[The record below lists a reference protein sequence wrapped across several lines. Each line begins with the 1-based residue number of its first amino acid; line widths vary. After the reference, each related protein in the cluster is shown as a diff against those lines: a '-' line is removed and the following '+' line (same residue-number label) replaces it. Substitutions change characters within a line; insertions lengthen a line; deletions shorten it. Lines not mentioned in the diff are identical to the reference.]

1 VNNLSRLV
9 LVRVAT
15 GLGTLVAVAVVVFFG
30 MSWLPGNAAQ
40 VALGHNATPAAVVA
54 LEHQF
59 GLDRPIIS
67 QFFSWLG
74 GMLHG
79 DFGHSL
85 PTGVTVVSLIGD
97 KLRNTLILTAAT
109 MALLIPVGL
118 LLGVLSAWRQDR
130 VLDHIVG
137 GTTLTLIAV
146 PSFVLGTTLIV
157 IFAFWLK
164 ALPAVSL
171 IDPGTPITVQLLVL
185 PVLALLGATIA
196 QTIRM
201 IRASMIDVLE
211 SPFVEMARLR
221 GASERRILF
230 THALPNAIGPTI
242 AILALNVPWLIG
254 DVVVVEQVFGYRG
267 LGTTLVGAVQS
278 RDIPTVQAI
287 AMIIAT
293 VIIVVNLLA
302 DVIVILLN
310 PRLRRGG

>member
-1 VNNLSRLV
+1 MSVWRLIAG
-9 LVRVAT
+9 RVAT
-15 GLGTLVAVAVVVFFG
+15 GVLTLAAVAIVVFFG

-40 VALGHNATPAAVVA
+40 VALGHTATPAAVAA

-85 PTGVTVVSLIGD
+85 PTGVTVVSVISD
-97 KLRNTLILTAAT
+97 KLTNTLVLTAVT
-109 MALLIPVGL
+109 MAVLVPVCL
-118 LLGVLSAWRQDR
+118 LLGILSAWRQGHD
-130 VLDHIVG
+130 LDHIVG
-137 GTTLTLIAV
+137 GTTLSLIAV
-146 PSFVLGTTLIV
+146 PSFVLGTTFIV
-157 IFAFWLK
+157 IFAFFLK
-164 ALPAVSL
+164 LLPAVSV
-171 IDPGTPITVQLLVL
+171 INPGQPITLRLLVL
-185 PVLALLGATIA
+185 PVLTLLCATIG

-211 SPFVEMARLR
+211 SPFIEMARLR

-230 THALPNAIGPTI
+230 QHALPNAIGPTI
-242 AILALNVPWLIG
+242 AILALNIPWLIA
-254 DVVVVEQVFGYRG
+254 DVVVVEQVFAYRG
-267 LGTTLVGAVQS
+267 LGSTLVGAVMS

-293 VIIVVNLLA
+293 VIVVVNLTA